1 MRRRKSHTGGQA
13 RFLPHGR
20 RGNTPIQVPT
30 EITCSLFRRTERPHA
45 IIPAIILSA
54 VTLGGCGDSDSP
66 STPAPSAYQ
75 GSWAV
80 VFAGSYT
87 GGGNITIDAD
97 GDCSATILLS
107 DGVNSFTNLI
117 TFSVAS
123 NGSISNGLV
132 YYAGAP
138 IGTVSGTFS
147 ASAGSGAY
155 QTSQPSSGTWAAT
168 KN

>member
-1 MRRRKSHTGGQA
+1 MR
-13 RFLPHGR
+13 
-20 RGNTPIQVPT
+20 
-30 EITCSLFRRTERPHA
+30 SLILA
-45 IIPAIILSA
+45 IMLATVA
-54 VTLGGCGDSDSP
+54 LGGCGDSDSP
-66 STPAPSAYQ
+66 STPTNSAYQ

-87 GGGNITIDAD
+87 GGGNVTIDAD
-97 GDCSATILLS
+97 GDCSATVLLS

-123 NGSISNGLV
+123 NGSISSGLV
-132 YYAGAP
+132 TYAGAP
-138 IGTVSGTFS
+138 IGTVSGTFG